1 MYELFIVI
9 SEMKVATDSAFW
21 RNGKIKEFLLI
32 PIYPAMLSD
41 ACIGQT
47 MIPVRKS
54 ATAKPMIKKVVG
66 VRKVL
71 KGSFQI
77 VTNKSPFPTAAAR
90 DTKARKMPEAIC
102 TSR

>member
-9 SEMKVATDSAFW
+9 SEMKVATDAAFW
-21 RNGKIKEFLLI
+21 RKGKIKEFLLI

-54 ATAKPMIKKVVG
+54 ATAKPI
-66 VRKVL
+66 
-71 KGSFQI
+71 
-77 VTNKSPFPTAAAR
+77 
-90 DTKARKMPEAIC
+90 KARFPRLPQEILKQEKCQKLFVPHGSVENL
-102 TSR
+102 